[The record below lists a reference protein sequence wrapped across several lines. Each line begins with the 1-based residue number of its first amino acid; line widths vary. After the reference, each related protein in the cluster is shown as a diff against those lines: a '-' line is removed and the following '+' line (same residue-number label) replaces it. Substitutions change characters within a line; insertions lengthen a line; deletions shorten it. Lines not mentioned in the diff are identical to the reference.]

1 MSRYI
6 DADKLALFIVEHLP
20 RSAPQDAY
28 DAYFDVLQMLK
39 DEKVVPTIAVGV
51 KEVKHGYWIPVTYGE
66 CKCSICGNEYGLCG
80 GLMGDYNYCPGCGAR
95 MDKEKEE

>member
-6 DADKLALFIVEHLP
+6 RKRYIDAEVLKSYLNPISRKTDSHFLQLIDNIPTADVE
-20 RSAPQDAY
+20 
-28 DAYFDVLQMLK
+28 
-39 DEKVVPTIAVGV
+39 
-51 KEVKHGYWIPVTYGE
+51 EVRHGYWIPVTYGD
-66 CKCSICGNEYGLCG
+66 CKCSICGNAYGLCG